1 MIERYRPEHF
11 REVRAFAGKLDNFF
25 YVRLIIREHVERR
38 RPGAC
43 YVWREDGR
51 IVAFS
56 AVAFLN
62 PDDAWLWG
70 MRVDPAYHGHGI
82 ATRFTREQFRIVRA
96 TGRSWVGLNTI
107 DSPKPKA
114 TFRVMAKLGFRV
126 EDIYCD
132 DVFWRR
138 PRQVTA
144 PRLPRFP
151 GILNHFRRLGR
162 KTVFFCQNGWLNCR
176 LLPAR
181 AAWLDRFGR
190 SLDGTPLAVIPR
202 PSTDLKGR
210 RYPVV
215 AVNLFD
221 RPDDFGSL
229 VPRLLAL
236 TPKKGN
242 IVLNYPAEWRRD
254 VHRAARAA
262 IPGLRQDHGM
272 WASTWRIYGRRLR
285 P

>member
-1 MIERYRPEHF
+1 VIERYRPEDF
-11 REVRAFAGKLDNFF
+11 RAVRAFAGKLDNFF
-25 YVRLIIREHVERR
+25 YVRLIIREHLERR

-56 AVAFLN
+56 AIAYLN

-70 MRVDPAYHGHGI
+70 MRVDPAYHGRGV
-82 ATRFTREQFRIVRA
+82 ATRFTREQFRIVRQS
-96 TGRSWVGLNTI
+96 GRSWAGLNTL
-107 DSPKPKA
+107 DSRKPKA
-114 TFRVMAKLGFRV
+114 TFRVMEKLGFRL
-126 EDIYCD
+126 EETQCD

-138 PRQVTA
+138 PRRLLP
-144 PRLPRFP
+144 PRLGRFP
-151 GILNHFRRLGR
+151 GIINHFRRLGR
-162 KTVFFCQNGWLNCR
+162 RTVFFCRDGWLNFR
-176 LLPAR
+176 LAPAR

-190 SLDGTPLAVIPR
+190 TLDGVPLAVIPY

-210 RYPVV
+210 RYPVI

-221 RPDDFGSL
+221 RPVDFGAF

-236 TPKKGN
+236 SPKKGN
-242 IVLNYPAEWRRD
+242 IVLNYPAEWKRD

-262 IPGLRQDHGM
+262 IPGLGQDHGM
-272 WASTWRIYGRRLR
+272 WASTWRIYGKRLR